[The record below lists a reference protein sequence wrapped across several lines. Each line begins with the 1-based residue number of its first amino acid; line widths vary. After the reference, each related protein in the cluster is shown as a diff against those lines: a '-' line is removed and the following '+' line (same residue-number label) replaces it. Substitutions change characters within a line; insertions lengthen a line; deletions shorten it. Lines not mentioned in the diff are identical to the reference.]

1 VRLIHFVPLTLKPSK
16 AYVFDIETEREE
28 KTMITK
34 AETTAVLLR
43 LPVDMDEWLKQ
54 QAART
59 LASRHNEILRSI
71 RLRMDTEQR
80 KKAAG

>member
-1 VRLIHFVPLTLKPSK
+1 MFRFVPLTLKQFE
-16 AYVFDIETEREE
+16 AYVFDMETASGG

-34 AETTAVLLR
+34 SETTAVLLR

-71 RLRMDTEQR
+71 RLRMDSEKQER
-80 KKAAG
+80 VSG